1 LPLLQAL
8 QGFSLSFFAAS
19 NPFQR
24 VLVLLSPF
32 SATFPKPSKAS
43 SLFLLSNASFDSVI
57 GYQ

>member
-19 NPFQR
+19 NPFQC

-32 SATFPKPSKAS
+32 SAASLKPSEAF